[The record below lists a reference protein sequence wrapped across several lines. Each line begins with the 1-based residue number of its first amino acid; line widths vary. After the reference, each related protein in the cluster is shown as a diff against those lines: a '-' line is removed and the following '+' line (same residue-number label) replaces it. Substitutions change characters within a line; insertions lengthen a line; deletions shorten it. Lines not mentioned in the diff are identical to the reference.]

1 MPRRILLGLLA
12 YALLLVGLVWM
23 KGSLIILTLPLWF
36 YLGLALVRY
45 PKQPTL
51 TITRTVN
58 PPIATEGAL
67 VRATLSLRN
76 DEHQAVTLLIEAPAP
91 AALLLRD
98 GVTCCR
104 ATSCLARLEP
114 QATLELTHEFD
125 ARRGCFDFPAVRVT
139 FAEPSNLF
147 EQTLILHLKPQS
159 LVLPQLKALRSIS
172 IRPRRTLGFT
182 GTIPAR
188 QGGTGVDVYG
198 VREYQPGDPLRRI
211 NWRATA
217 RYHDRAFTT
226 EFEQERITDV
236 GLILDVRQHTA
247 LQLGSETLLDHG
259 VRATAALA
267 ARLLR
272 DGHRVGLLLY
282 GEGNQWVMP
291 GYGRVQQARILRA
304 LAAAA
309 PAESG
314 FFDSLNFLSP
324 RAFPPRSQLIFVS
337 PLALGDDEM
346 LFRLRGRGY
355 SIWVLSPDAIACEAA
370 LGTAALST
378 AALEHPPSSLAIRLA
393 RIERALLLR
402 RLQQGGIVIV
412 NWSLELPLEECL
424 RTVTGRAAQT
434 FAAVAHWG

>member
-12 YALLLVGLVWM
+12 YSLLLVGLVWM
-23 KGSLIILTLPLWF
+23 KGSLIILTLPLWL
-36 YLGLALVRY
+36 YLGVALVRY
-45 PKQPTL
+45 SKQPAL
-51 TITRTVN
+51 TVTRTVN
-58 PPIATEGAL
+58 PPIATEGAS

-76 DEHQAVTLLIEAPAP
+76 DEPQAVTLLIEASAP
-91 AALLLRD
+91 AALPLRD
-98 GVTCCR
+98 GVTR
-104 ATSCLARLEP
+104 CLARLEP
-114 QATLELTHEFD
+114 QETLELTHEFD
-125 ARRGCFDFPAVRVT
+125 ARRGRFDFPAVHVT

-147 EQTLILHLKPQS
+147 EQTLILHLKPQI
-159 LVLPQLKALRSIS
+159 LVLPYLKALRSIG

-188 QGGTGVDVYG
+188 RGGTGVDVYG
-198 VREYQPGDPLRRI
+198 VREYQPGDPPRHI

-247 LQLGSETLLDHG
+247 LQSGLETLLDHG

-282 GEGNQWVMP
+282 GQGNQWVMP

-324 RAFPPRSQLIFVS
+324 RAFPPRSQLVFVS
-337 PLALGDDEM
+337 PLALDDDEM

-370 LGTAALST
+370 M
-378 AALEHPPSSLAIRLA
+378 EHPPSSLAIRLA

-412 NWSLELPLEECL
+412 NWSLDRPLEECL
-424 RTVTGRAAQT
+424 RILTGRAVQA

>member
-12 YALLLVGLVWM
+12 YALVLVGLVWM
-23 KGSLIILTLPLWF
+23 KGSLIILTLPLWL

-58 PPIATEGAL
+58 PPIATEGAS

-76 DEHQAVTLLIEAPAP
+76 DEPQAVTLLIEASAP

-98 GVTCCR
+98 GVTR
-104 ATSCLARLEP
+104 CLARLEP
-114 QATLELTHEFD
+114 QETLELTHEFD
-125 ARRGCFDFPAVRVT
+125 TRRGRFDFPAVYVT

-147 EQTLILHLKPQS
+147 GQTLILHLKPQI
-159 LVLPQLKALRSIS
+159 LVLPYLKALRSIS

-198 VREYQPGDPLRRI
+198 VREYQPGDPPRRI

-247 LQLGSETLLDHG
+247 LQSGSETLLDHG

-324 RAFPPRSQLIFVS
+324 RAFPPRSQLVFVS
-337 PLALGDDEM
+337 PLALEDDEM

-370 LGTAALST
+370 M
-378 AALEHPPSSLAIRLA
+378 EHPPSSLAIRLA

-412 NWSLELPLEECL
+412 NWSLELSLEECL
-424 RTVTGRAAQT
+424 RTVTGRAVQA
-434 FAAVAHWG
+434 FAAVAHWS